1 MDELLTE
8 RDRAS
13 LPNEPE
19 KVQLTH
25 QMLEE
30 FNTGPDAEAA
40 QALDTE
46 PAKEPAL
53 A

>member
-1 MDELLTE
+1 MSGGNV
-8 RDRAS
+8 A

-25 QMLEE
+25 QMLADLD
-30 FNTGPDAEAA
+30 TGP
-40 QALDTE
+40 E
-46 PAKEPAL
+46 PATPPAPDTTKEPAL